1 MFVCRACVKR
11 WRGPAPQL
19 LFAGR
24 HAAVARVPT
33 APSTAVL
40 TTSRRARTVTTFT
53 AARANIPKDT
63 GETPLSL
70 DERLRSFSAQEPDAL
85 EGSVAGGAEGE
96 EGVEEKWRK
105 DVMSKDELSAEM
117 SLKDDEYLD
126 RLDMLESGQKNMK
139 QMEARVRRRY
149 KFLNDEY
156 TIAETVTQMLD
167 SERYDE
173 ALYLTRLA
181 SKDFEVPVSWNH
193 LIKFLFRQGR
203 TNSAVKLYHEMK
215 KRGQTPNVR
224 TYTTI
229 FTGCAQTVDKS
240 PEQAL
245 LVATKIY
252 YGMLSDA
259 RLRPNT
265 IHMNSVLSVCA
276 RAKDIQAVFNIAKTA
291 NTNTR
296 MPDCTTYTT
305 ILSAMRAAT
314 ESPYDTKGYKT
325 ESEKN
330 KYKQNKYKR
339 QKDIEDI
346 GDPTLEKPF
355 ITIRRARATWE
366 EVVLNWRRGFLLMD
380 ERLVCSMGRIL
391 LLGSV
396 ADNSSILA
404 LLHQTMGIPRLDKGV
419 NGTPSAERTK
429 LLAKP
434 AAQVGESGSHP
445 ELASPQEQTGAP
457 AKSAADEA
465 AIEQIS
471 AGSDTVQIEPNL
483 GRPAHTED
491 GADLLTAALQSQ
503 NSQADAGIEVFKKAE
518 LRPKQVA
525 QFTAIDPYDDEH
537 YYKAFV
543 PKSSDVSL
551 LQPKPSHNTLSL
563 LLAAIGGSRKTT
575 LALPYWKLMTSSDK
589 YCIVPDIENCHQLL
603 RTIKRGRSSTE
614 AVEALLILPKFAYI
628 GKTFKLAM
636 EVCTYNTLNPNAFKS
651 AGKIVDLMNQTA
663 IMPDAS
669 TLRLYLKVALTSNQ
683 HFKEAKT
690 PEEAA
695 VKKEE
700 FGKQIVRALQRLW
713 DPVRILG
720 NGIQAM
726 EKAAASTTNIV
737 HEDKHAPTPKSMQ
750 LEYIDLLKL
759 MVSAADMVVS
769 EKMADEAT
777 IKDMSI
783 SRNLL
788 NRQVTRYYEGRS
800 PLAPTHPDKKRRLG
814 APYVKRKW
822 TQEEVDRSISRNWVP
837 KTE

>member
-1 MFVCRACVKR
+1 
-11 WRGPAPQL
+11 
-19 LFAGR
+19 
-24 HAAVARVPT
+24 
-33 APSTAVL
+33 
-40 TTSRRARTVTTFT
+40 
-53 AARANIPKDT
+53 
-63 GETPLSL
+63 
-70 DERLRSFSAQEPDAL
+70 
-85 EGSVAGGAEGE
+85 
-96 EGVEEKWRK
+96 
-105 DVMSKDELSAEM
+105 
-117 SLKDDEYLD
+117 
-126 RLDMLESGQKNMK
+126 
-139 QMEARVRRRY
+139 
-149 KFLNDEY
+149 
-156 TIAETVTQMLD
+156 
-167 SERYDE
+167 
-173 ALYLTRLA
+173 
-181 SKDFEVPVSWNH
+181 
-193 LIKFLFRQGR
+193 
-203 TNSAVKLYHEMK
+203 MK

-296 MPDCTTYTT
+296 MPDCTTYTI

-314 ESPYDTKGYKT
+314 ELPYDAKKHKT

-330 KYKQNKYKR
+330 KYKQNKHKR
-339 QKDIEDI
+339 RKDVEDI
-346 GDPTLEKPF
+346 GDPTLEKPAV
-355 ITIRRARATWE
+355 TIRRARATWE
-366 EVVLNWRRGFLLMD
+366 EVVLNWRRGYLLMD

-391 LLGSV
+391 LLGGV

-404 LLHQTMGIPRLDKGV
+404 LLHQTMGIPRLDQGV
-419 NGTPSAERTK
+419 DGTPSVEKTK
-429 LLAKP
+429 RLAKP
-434 AAQVGESGSHP
+434 AAQVGEGGRRP
-445 ELASPQEQTGAP
+445 GLASPQEETAP
-457 AKSAADEA
+457 LAKSAADEA
-465 AIEQIS
+465 VIEQIAAGANAVQAELNDNTRLSAADLTVAEQIS
-471 AGSDTVQIEPNL
+471 AEFNAVAEPNDNQRPGTSLAQDSL
-483 GRPAHTED
+483 GLPSSTDD
-491 GADLLTAALQSQ
+491 GADLLTAALQGSS
-503 NSQADAGIEVFKKAE
+503 SQADAGTEVIQKAE
-518 LRPKQVA
+518 PRPKQVA
-525 QFTAIDPYDDEH
+525 QFTAIDPYNDQH

-543 PKSSDVSL
+543 PKSTDVSL

-563 LLAAIGGSRKTT
+563 LLTAIAGSRKTT
-575 LALPYWKLMTSSDK
+575 LALPYWKLLTSDK

-614 AVEALLILPKFAYI
+614 AVEALLLLPKFAYI

-636 EVCTYNTLNPNAFKS
+636 EVCTYNTLNPHAFKS
-651 AGKIVDLMNQTA
+651 AGKILDLMNQTA

-700 FGKQIVRALQRLW
+700 FGKQVVRALQRLW
-713 DPVRILG
+713 DPVRIVG

-726 EKAAASTTNIV
+726 ERAAAATPKIV
-737 HEDKHAPTPKSMQ
+737 YEDRHAPTPRSMQ

-759 MVSAADMVVS
+759 MVSATDMVVS
-769 EKMADEAT
+769 EKMADDAT
-777 IKDMSI
+777 IKDMAI

-788 NRQVTRYYEGRS
+788 NRQVTRYYGGSS
-800 PLAPTHPDKKRRLG
+800 PAAPTHPDTKRRLG

-822 TQEEVDRSISRNWVP
+822 SQEEVDRSISRNWVP
-837 KTE
+837 GE